1 MLEKYFSRN
10 RKAHVYLP
18 GEEIKIDTSTA
29 FNNYLFD
36 GDPLTT
42 VKNRVAF
49 ATLLFIFAY
58 LVITV
63 RLFGVCLSN
72 GLPAAADD
80 EESRHLFTYADNP
93 IKRADI
99 LDRNGTIIA
108 TSLPTVN
115 LYANPRKVPNKEK
128 AAAKLSAVLPDIRYE
143 DILAKLQ
150 RRNTF
155 VYLKRNLTPS
165 QQYQINAL
173 GIPGLEF
180 ENAFIRTKNCL
191 HSCSAPPILTIRA
204 LPELKNR
211 WMNA

>member
-63 RLFGVCLSN
+63 RL
-72 GLPAAADD
+72 
-80 EESRHLFTYADNP
+80 
-93 IKRADI
+93 
-99 LDRNGTIIA
+99 LDRKSTRLNSSHS
-108 TSLPTVN
+108 TSSRMPS
-115 LYANPRKVPNKEK
+115 
-128 AAAKLSAVLPDIRYE
+128 SA
-143 DILAKLQ
+143 
-150 RRNTF
+150 
-155 VYLKRNLTPS
+155 
-165 QQYQINAL
+165 
-173 GIPGLEF
+173 
-180 ENAFIRTKNCL
+180 
-191 HSCSAPPILTIRA
+191 
-204 LPELKNR
+204 
-211 WMNA
+211 

>member
-143 DILAKLQ
+143 DILAKL
-150 RRNTF
+150 RYA
-155 VYLKRNLTPS
+155 VKR
-165 QQYQINAL
+165 
-173 GIPGLEF
+173 
-180 ENAFIRTKNCL
+180 
-191 HSCSAPPILTIRA
+191 
-204 LPELKNR
+204 
-211 WMNA
+211 

>member
-1 MLEKYFSRN
+1 M
-10 RKAHVYLP
+10 YLP

-115 LYANPRKVPNKEK
+115 LYANPRKVPNKK
-128 AAAKLSAVLPDIRYE
+128 KLPPSSVPYCR
-143 DILAKLQ
+143 
-150 RRNTF
+150 TF
-155 VYLKRNLTPS
+155 AMKIFWLN
-165 QQYQINAL
+165 
-173 GIPGLEF
+173 
-180 ENAFIRTKNCL
+180 
-191 HSCSAPPILTIRA
+191 CSAATLLFT
-204 LPELKNR
+204 
-211 WMNA
+211 